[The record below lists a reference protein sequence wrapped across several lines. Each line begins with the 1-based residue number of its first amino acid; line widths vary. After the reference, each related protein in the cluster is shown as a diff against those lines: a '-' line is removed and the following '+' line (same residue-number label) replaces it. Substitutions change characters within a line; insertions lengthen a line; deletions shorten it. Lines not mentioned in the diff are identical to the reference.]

1 VWDARPYKHLRLPE
15 KTHCREGIPS
25 GCCQTFTVEQIVKLQ
40 RNHEWRG
47 KVEELVEK
55 VVKAIED
62 VTLTD
67 EARERVV
74 NTAGRALTEMGADP
88 QKDLPWMGPEVLAS
102 LDVINAHLFLGNAAP
117 GSEGEQDLF
126 SQFVKIHKRP
136 AARNEF
142 VRKMGCFQR
151 YLVSIDE
158 HREFEWDA
166 DKLQAG
172 ELAFWQ

>member
-1 VWDARPYKHLRLPE
+1 
-15 KTHCREGIPS
+15 
-25 GCCQTFTVEQIVKLQ
+25 
-40 RNHEWRG
+40 
-47 KVEELVEK
+47 
-55 VVKAIED
+55 
-62 VTLTD
+62 
-67 EARERVV
+67 
-74 NTAGRALTEMGADP
+74 MGADP

-158 HREFEWDA
+158 HHEFEWDA
-166 DKLQAG
+166 DKLRGSRQESWHFGSEALRHLEVVVRGPGWAMGAG
-172 ELAFWQ
+172 GW